1 MDPMDL
7 TNLKSSDTFPL
18 TCTRLGTCCHGH
30 RIYISAFELARLAM
44 AMNTT
49 SKMVRDSHLEDGG
62 RLIRFDGPIGQHG
75 PPAHRKP
82 ACKFY
87 SAANGCRVHE
97 HRPLACRLYPLG
109 RHRVEGIT
117 GYYHPTKALP
127 CLSLCPDVTA
137 LPNKT
142 VGEYLQEQ
150 HVTEHEIAHDGYAAL
165 AYGMINAAVVITK
178 HSGWSLTELA
188 TYFAEVRVLDG
199 DTLAKKLTPTWVDAL
214 TAPELDAALPA
225 ADFVAQHGQALATRF
240 QTVFLADPAADALTR
255 AAKTYLLLAL
265 YLSVAV
271 GADPDVMA
279 TIINPITS
287 PTTNSPTT

>member
-1 MDPMDL
+1 MDL
-7 TNLKSSDTFPL
+7 TTLKTSDTFPL

-30 RIYISAFELARLAM
+30 RIYISAFELARIAM
-44 AMNTT
+44 AMGTT
-49 SKMVRDSHLEDGG
+49 PRLVRDSHLEDGG
-62 RLIRFDGPIGQHG
+62 RRIRFEGPIGQHG

-82 ACKFY
+82 ACTFY
-87 SAANGCRVHE
+87 SSVNGCRVHE

-109 RHRVEGIT
+109 RHRVEGVI

-127 CLSLCPDVTA
+127 CLSLCPDVTT

-178 HSGWSLTELA
+178 HSGGSLANLA
-188 TYFAEVRVLDG
+188 TSFAELRILDG
-199 DTLAKKLTPTWVDAL
+199 AALAQHLTPTWVDAL
-214 TAPELDAALPA
+214 TIPEVAAGLPA

-240 QTVFLADPAADALTR
+240 QAVFLTDPAADALQR

-279 TIINPITS
+279 IIINQ
-287 PTTNSPTT
+287 TTT